1 MHRRSLAA
9 LFVVVLSGL
18 LAATGLQAQTQSA
31 AASPASRV
39 QYKIVT
45 ASERGTYIQI
55 GRDIAKFIAPAA
67 SIDLEVLPSA
77 GSAENVE
84 RLRFEPGVKL
94 AMVQSDVYQAF
105 LDLAAGGNAEA
116 GRMIRPLRVI
126 MPLYN
131 EEIYFIARA
140 DSPLN
145 FVHEIKDAKIN
156 VGALRSGTAMSATTL
171 YRQMFAAAIPEGS
184 ASYLSNEEALVKL
197 IDDKTIDVVVV
208 VAGQPAKLLVDMK
221 PEARQLIKL
230 LKFDPNNAAG
240 KAAFKTYFPATVRAA
255 SYPNLLAE
263 DVPGGRGQGVP
274 RHLRLQARLHQQP
287 PGRLRALA
295 VPELRPAAGP
305 GPFEVARSRSAPA
318 GTRPGLVVLAAH
330 ASARCVPAAQQ
341 SFPPKPGRRAPAHS
355 RNASSACASDV
366 QTSMFAARSALVS
379 MKSRR
384 GSTSSPI
391 SIVNTRSASIA
402 SSICTCSRRR
412 TAGSIVVSH
421 SCAGFISPRPL

>member
-9 LFVVVLSGL
+9 LLVVVLSGL
-18 LAATGLQAQTQSA
+18 LAATGVQAQTQSA
-31 AASPASRV
+31 AAAPASRV

-67 SIDLEVLPSA
+67 NIELEVLPSA

-94 AMVQSDVYQAF
+94 ALVQSDVYQAF
-105 LDLAAGGNAEA
+105 LDLAAGGNADA

-131 EEIYFIARA
+131 EEIYFIARS

-171 YRQMFAAAIPEGS
+171 YRQMFGAAIPEGS

-197 IDDKTIDVVVV
+197 IDDKTVDVVVV

-263 DVPGGRGQGVP
+263 DVPAVAVKAF
-274 RHLRLQARLHQQP
+274 LVTYDYK
-287 PGRLRALA
+287 LA
-295 VPELRPAAGP
+295 
-305 GPFEVARSRSAPA
+305 
-318 GTRPGLVVLAAH
+318 
-330 ASARCVPAAQQ
+330 
-341 SFPPKPGRRAPAHS
+341 
-355 RNASSACASDV
+355 
-366 QTSMFAARSALVS
+366 
-379 MKSRR
+379 
-384 GSTSSPI
+384 STSSHLGAFARSLCQSFGQLQAQGHSKWREVELRLPELGQGWSYSPLTERALRSCGAAAI
-391 SIVNTRSASIA
+391 PAQTRPARA
-402 SSICTCSRRR
+402 CTQQERILGLCK
-412 TAGSIVVSH
+412 
-421 SCAGFISPRPL
+421 